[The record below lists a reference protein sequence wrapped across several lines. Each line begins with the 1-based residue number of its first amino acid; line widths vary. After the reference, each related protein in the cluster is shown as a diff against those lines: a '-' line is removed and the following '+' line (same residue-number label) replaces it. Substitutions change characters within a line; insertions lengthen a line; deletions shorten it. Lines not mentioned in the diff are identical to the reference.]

1 MMRKKICVFLCL
13 LAMLVSILTPQGAV
27 KAKKR
32 PVMNQKSAT
41 MYVGSSLTLKV
52 KNVKKKAKIK
62 WKSSNKKAVKVSQTG
77 KLKAVK
83 TGKATITAKVS
94 GKTVKC
100 KVKVVK
106 ALARKDFA
114 LEMDDEK
121 GNSYTNFI
129 DYAKYWK
136 DYPHDLVTADR
147 GDLSVRGV
155 GIGTSCSKVFKT
167 YGETKKEKITFT
179 NAAMIS
185 ALYDLDLSEC
195 SYYLLYTYT
204 EKKVP
209 YQLLFGVDGKN
220 RVNVFCMV
228 ENFV

>member
-1 MMRKKICVFLCL
+1 MRKKIYVFCCL
-13 LAMLVSILTPQGAV
+13 LAMIVSVLSPQGAAA
-27 KAKKR
+27 AKKK
-32 PVMNQKSAT
+32 PVMNKKSAT

-62 WKSSNKKAVKVSQTG
+62 WKSSNKKVVKVSKKG
-77 KLKAVK
+77 KLKALK

-94 GKTVKC
+94 GKKVKC

-106 ALARKDFA
+106 ALAREDFA
-114 LEMDDEK
+114 LEMDDEE
-121 GNSYTNFI
+121 GNFYTNFI

-147 GDLSVRGV
+147 GDLSARGV
-155 GIGTSCSKVFKT
+155 GIGTSCSKIFKT

-179 NAAMIS
+179 NAVMINTF
-185 ALYDLDLSEC
+185 YDLDLSDC

-209 YQLLFGVDGKN
+209 YQLLFGVDEKN
-220 RVNVFCMV
+220 KVNVFCMV
-228 ENFV
+228 EDFV